1 MLTLVT
7 LNRKAVGLPVPS
19 WPVAAWCW
27 GVVPCCGCWV
37 LGADPPTLL
46 PPSSLSGRP
55 DTCCSSVTYALVIH
69 LKEGPRLLFFPERR
83 KMLEA
88 LLMASEYEEYTMF
101 LIDSEANNSESH
113 KAALSSEGAGICEDR
128 FFPGKQPTWQESWL
142 AHHRVSEAARVSVRY
157 MPWSFYL
164 QGSPGEFHFSKSFLI
179 HLICQKLPLFFP
191 SHK

>member
-19 WPVAAWCW
+19 WPIAAWCW
-27 GVVPCCGCWV
+27 GAVPCCGCWV

-128 FFPGKQPTWQESWL
+128 FFSGQATNL
-142 AHHRVSEAARVSVRY
+142 AGIMASPSPCLWGCSCILQIHALVLLPARLSRRI
-157 MPWSFYL
+157 SL
-164 QGSPGEFHFSKSFLI
+164 L
-179 HLICQKLPLFFP
+179 
-191 SHK
+191 